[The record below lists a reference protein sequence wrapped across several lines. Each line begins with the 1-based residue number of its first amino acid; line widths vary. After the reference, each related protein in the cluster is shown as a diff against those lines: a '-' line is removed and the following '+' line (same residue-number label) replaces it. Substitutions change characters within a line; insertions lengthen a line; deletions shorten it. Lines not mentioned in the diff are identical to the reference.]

1 MNTDVGAEDRDAAEQ
16 MPENVEVAWE
26 LDRR

>member
-16 MPENVEVAWE
+16 MSENVEVAWE